1 LDGDDRFHRIGVLA
15 PALGQEA
22 ITPQLL
28 PFRVRHEFTGFRGIL
43 GYARVW
49 ISPVWW
55 VKRLRPRIFPGI
67 VRLCCKEAADVFT

>member
-1 LDGDDRFHRIGVLA
+1 MATTGFIASESLPQHSARSI
-15 PALGQEA
+15 A

-28 PFRVRHEFTGFRGIL
+28 PFRLRHEFTGFRGIL

-55 VKRLRPRIFPGI
+55 VKRLRPRIYPGI

>member
-1 LDGDDRFHRIGVLA
+1 MATTGFIASEFLA

-22 ITPQLL
+22 IMQQLL
-28 PFRVRHEFTGFRGIL
+28 PFRLRHEFTGFGGIL

-55 VKRLRPRIFPGI
+55 VKRLRLRIYAGI
-67 VRLCCKEAADVFT
+67 VRLCCKEAADVLT